1 MINKK
6 YKTDRYFFNVIL
18 FVYIMY
24 ESGAT
29 SRLKLAVKIELFSH
43 DFLGCQRNFEFFHL
57 FLSEIYFP
65 CNLEAYCCSHD
76 KLAFFIN
83 QISTECQK

>member
-29 SRLKLAVKIELFSH
+29 SRLKLAVKI
-43 DFLGCQRNFEFFHL
+43 
-57 FLSEIYFP
+57 
-65 CNLEAYCCSHD
+65 
-76 KLAFFIN
+76 
-83 QISTECQK
+83 

>member
-24 ESGAT
+24 VSGAT
-29 SRLKLAVKIELFSH
+29 CRLKLTVKI
-43 DFLGCQRNFEFFHL
+43 
-57 FLSEIYFP
+57 
-65 CNLEAYCCSHD
+65 
-76 KLAFFIN
+76 
-83 QISTECQK
+83 